1 MRRLLFVLACW
12 VAASASALAQG
23 PTAEDAIKSYSLNK
37 KKSSLDVFT
46 FGYNVDMLANAPADM
61 NLSYRSGGISLA
73 FYFNQRFGKSNFSI
87 AEGIG
92 LSSRNYFQD
101 YAWWGNNTTTGVAAP
116 YSKGELDTSIAKNK
130 LVITTLDV
138 PIEFRY
144 TSKKLGKRKTVIKA
158 AVGATLNLNLDAM
171 KKTVF
176 ESGETVKVKGTAD
189 LKNVNTFRAALHA
202 RLGINK
208 FAINMTYSLVPL
220 FNEPALQVTPWS
232 IGLQLVL

>member
-1 MRRLLFVLACW
+1 MRRILFTMAFLAGM
-12 VAASASALAQG
+12 VASAFAQG

-46 FGYNVDMLANAPADM
+46 FGYNLDMLSNAPSDM
-61 NLSYRSGGISLA
+61 NLSFRSGGISFA
-73 FYFNQRFGKSNFSI
+73 FYFNQRLGKSNFSI

-101 YAWWGNNTTTGVAAP
+101 YRWWGSQNNPAAA
-116 YSKGELDTSIAKNK
+116 YSKGDLDSVITKNK

-144 TSKKLGKRKTVIKA
+144 TSKKIGKRKTVIKA
-158 AVGATLNLNLDAM
+158 AIGATLNLNLDAM
-171 KKTVF
+171 KKSVF
-176 ESGETVKVKGTAD
+176 ESGETIKVKGTAD
-189 LKNVNTFRAALHA
+189 LKNVSTFRAAVHA
-202 RLGINK
+202 RIGINK
-208 FAINMTYSLVPL
+208 IGLSMMYSLVPL